1 MIHDAASEH
10 KSGPAGQ
17 GPARLSPSVDEGSSR
32 EWRRG
37 SDPDAGVHHPP
48 VDVCVVGTGAG
59 GGILAHQLALS
70 GLRVVSL
77 EQGQPLGGDYFKTVS
92 PPGASRDF
100 GIGPDTRWPSDPHDG
115 LFIHPLFAP
124 GDEGSTARPPDGF
137 RHFQILAVDGLQSL
151 WNGVSVRFGE
161 ADFAGWPISYQTL
174 APHYAAVESLITVC
188 GTAENLPQLP
198 DGEFV
203 PPKPLRPADHLVIDA
218 VRGLRDGESY
228 AIPNRKAINTRQ
240 GTASSCVSTGI
251 CTSGCPVGSV
261 YKFSTRLLPEI
272 ASLANYRLI
281 TGAKVTRLLRAAES
295 DRVEGVEYLETTS
308 GERRV
313 LAARVVVLATG
324 AIESPRILFNSADE
338 REPGG
343 LGNRHDQV
351 GRGLQDN
358 PKVVLSTS
366 LWKLWGKRR
375 DYDIGYGD
383 LLILLSQGRLPDGSR
398 FPFIGHAIHGIP
410 DFPHYLEVMRGLP
423 VPLKERLAR
432 SLFHSYVTLGLY
444 CAGEITA
451 HNRVRPGAT
460 QDRYGVRQVH
470 VDFAVPDPAARQMD
484 AMMAWGRKV
493 LRRASATRLYE
504 TRDNS
509 GTGIHYAGTTGMS
522 ASPSQGVVDADLK
535 VHGLRNL
542 FICDGGVVPRLPD
555 KHLTLTIMALSHRL
569 AQHLGRELGAGAG
582 TAPARSHT
590 VRISQS

>member
-1 MIHDAASEH
+1 MIHDPAFKH
-10 KSGPAGQ
+10 PSGPSGQ
-17 GPARLSPSVDEGSSR
+17 SQATPSPSDDEDSFRSGRSR
-32 EWRRG
+32 SGPE
-37 SDPDAGVHHPP
+37 AETHPQA
-48 VDVCVVGTGAG
+48 VDVCVIGTGAG
-59 GGILAHQLALS
+59 GGILAHQLALA

-124 GDEGSTARPPDGF
+124 GDEGSTARPPNGF
-137 RHFQILAVDGLQSL
+137 RHFQVIALDGLQSL

-188 GTAENLPQLP
+188 GTVENLPQLP

-203 PPKPLRPADHLVIDA
+203 PPKPLRPADHLVIEA
-218 VRGLRDGESY
+218 VRGLRDGESH
-228 AIPNRKAINTRQ
+228 AISNRKAINTRP
-240 GTASSCVSTGI
+240 GMANSCVSTGI
-251 CTSGCPVGSV
+251 CTSGCPVGSA
-261 YKFSTRLLPEI
+261 YKFSARLLPEI
-272 ASLANYRLI
+272 AGLDNYRLI
-281 TGAKVTRLLRAAES
+281 TGAKVTRLLRAAETDHIES
-295 DRVEGVEYLETTS
+295 VEYLDTAS
-308 GERRV
+308 GQRH
-313 LAARVVVLATG
+313 LLKARVVVLATG

-343 LGNRHDQV
+343 LGNHHDQV

-375 DYDIGYGD
+375 DYDIGYAD
-383 LLILLSQGRLPDGSR
+383 LLILLSRGRLSDGSH

-423 VPLKERLAR
+423 VVLKERLAR
-432 SLFHSYVTLGLY
+432 SLFYSYVTLGLF
-444 CAGEITA
+444 CAGEITV

-470 VDFAVPDPAARQMD
+470 VDFAVPDLAARQMD
-484 AMMAWGRKV
+484 VMMAWGRKV

-522 ASPSQGVVDADLK
+522 ASPLHGVVDADLK

-542 FICDGGVVPRLPD
+542 YICDGGVIPRLPD

-569 AQHLGRELGAGAG
+569 AQHLGRELGAQAG
-582 TAPARSHT
+582 TPQAK
-590 VRISQS
+590 SQAADTLAA